1 MAIKKVDLTNLQQ
14 EECYNIHRE
23 ALYLES
29 LKHRNIIRFTHSFI
43 CENDFYNVMEYA
55 KGGEL
60 SAYINYNKVLSEQ
73 EAKRI
78 FIQLHDA
85 VKYIHSKNVIH
96 RDLKPNNILF
106 VDDKKENIVV
116 EYCFKFLVD

>member
-1 MAIKKVDLTNLQQ
+1 MAIKKTDLTHLEQ

-29 LKHRNIIRFTHSFI
+29 FKHKNIIKFTHSFI
-43 CENDFYNVMEYA
+43 YENEFYNVMDYA

-60 SAYINYNKVLSEQ
+60 GAYVSEKGNLPEK
-73 EAKRI
+73 EAKKI
-78 FIQLHDA
+78 FIQLHEA
-85 VKYIHSKNVIH
+85 VKYIHSKSVIH

-106 VDDKKENIVV
+106 LDEKKENVV
-116 EYCFKFLVD
+116 VIILLYVDH

>member
-29 LKHRNIIRFTHSFI
+29 FKHKNIIRFTDSFI
-43 CENDFYNVMEYA
+43 YDNEFYYVMQYA

-60 SAYINYNKVLSEQ
+60 GAYIGMKNVLSEN

-78 FIQLHDA
+78 FMHLYEA

-106 VDDKKENIVV
+106 LDEKNENIVV
-116 EYCFKFLVD
+116 LNDFI